1 MRVLL
6 VTEVRIYVINNKYYA
21 SESFTKILQRY
32 QVKFKEITLLTRL
45 IAINQIPNGYKDI
58 TNCCIR
64 FENSK
69 SIVKSF
75 LPFGKENIKKLVCK
89 SDFIIL
95 RVPSIISISI
105 YKYIRKFHKKYM
117 TEAMGCAWDAYWNHD
132 FLGKIVAL
140 YGFISMKK
148 IVYNADY
155 ATYVTQEFLQKRYP
169 CKNKSIGVSNVSI
182 NEINYKRNYENNPKK
197 EITLLTAA
205 AVDVRYKGQHLVI
218 KAISKIKKNNKI
230 NIKYY
235 LAGSGNQ
242 EFLKRMAKKYNV
254 SSNVVFLGNLSHNE
268 LLELM
273 KKTDIYVQPS
283 LQEGLPRS
291 LIEAMS
297 CGCVCL
303 GSTTAGIPELLQTNC
318 LFKRG
323 SEKELY
329 YALKNIIYEDW
340 KEISKNN
347 LKKASLYLETNL
359 DKKRFDYY
367 EKIKTELSI

>member
-1 MRVLL
+1 MKVLL
-6 VTEVRIYVINNKYYA
+6 VTEVRIYVINDKYYA
-21 SESFTKILQRY
+21 SESFSKILKRY
-32 QVKFKEITLLTRL
+32 HTKFGKITLLTRL
-45 IAINQIPNGYKDI
+45 IYTNQIPKGYKDI
-58 TNCCIR
+58 TDYCIE

-69 SIVKSF
+69 SIIKSF
-75 LPFGKENIKKLVCK
+75 LPFRKENIKKLVCE

-117 TEAMGCAWDAYWNHD
+117 TETMGCAWDAYWNHD

-140 YGFISMKK
+140 YGFVSMKK

-218 KAISKIKKNNKI
+218 KAISKIKKDKKI
-230 NIKYY
+230 DIKYY

-273 KKTDIYVQPS
+273 KKIDIYIQPS

-303 GSTTAGIPELLQTNC
+303 GATTAGIPELLQKEC
-318 LFKRG
+318 LFKKG
-323 SEKELY
+323 KSETIVI
-329 YALKNIIYEDW
+329 AINNIINKDW
-340 KEISKNN
+340 KQISEEN
-347 LKKASLYLETNL
+347 LDKGSLYLENYL
-359 DKKRFDYY
+359 DEKRFKYYDYVINSLY
-367 EKIKTELSI
+367 